1 MSRAFVKEGDSTA
14 SGSLV
19 DRFYQ
24 GLLGLS
30 DPARALVGKRQ
41 QQAWLASQ
49 PVIEAAR
56 LEARTALGA
65 DSYRE
70 IFEAAAERAGD
81 VAQSPTWWAAA
92 SPSSLRLEACR
103 RRSAQEPQPRPFRSC
118 SAPRAIRFGLVSSP
132 VSVGLA
138 ATSRVSPR

>member
-1 MSRAFVKEGDSTA
+1 MSRAFVKESDSAA

-41 QQAWLASQ
+41 QRAWLASQ
-49 PVIEAAR
+49 PAIEAAR

-70 IFEAAAERAGD
+70 IFESAAERSGD
-81 VAQSPTWWAAA
+81 PAQSPTWWAAGDA
-92 SPSSLRLEACR
+92 ATAVAAR
-103 RRSAQEPQPRPFRSC
+103 RRLGADQFAVLVGPLGVALPWLKDAAGQP
-118 SAPRAIRFGLVSSP
+118 
-132 VSVGLA
+132 
-138 ATSRVSPR
+138 

>member
-30 DPARALVGKRQ
+30 DPARALIGKRQ
-41 QQAWLASQ
+41 QQAWLTSQAS
-49 PVIEAAR
+49 IEAAR
-56 LEARTALGA
+56 RSAKAALGV

-70 IFEAAAERAGD
+70 IFESAAERAGD
-81 VAQSPTWWAAA
+81 PQGPTWWAAGDA
-92 SPSSLRLEACR
+92 ATAIGAR
-103 RRSAQEPQPRPFRSC
+103 RRLTSEQFLLLV
-118 SAPRAIRFGLVSSP
+118 APL
-132 VSVGLA
+132 SVALPWLKDA
-138 ATSRVSPR
+138 ANQT

>member
-1 MSRAFVKEGDSTA
+1 MSRAFVKEGDSAA

-30 DPARALVGKRQ
+30 DPARVLVGKRQ
-41 QQAWLASQ
+41 QQAWLTSKAS
-49 PVIEAAR
+49 IEAAR
-56 LEARTALGA
+56 RDAQAALGA

-81 VAQSPTWWAAA
+81 APQSPTWWAVGDAAIAIAARRRLGSEYFLTLVAPLSVALPWLKDAA
-92 SPSSLRLEACR
+92 SQS
-103 RRSAQEPQPRPFRSC
+103 
-118 SAPRAIRFGLVSSP
+118 
-132 VSVGLA
+132 
-138 ATSRVSPR
+138 

>member
-30 DPARALVGKRQ
+30 DPARALVSKRQ
-41 QQAWLASQ
+41 QQVWSTSQ
-49 PVIEAAR
+49 PAIEAAR
-56 LEARTALGA
+56 REAIAVLGA

-81 VAQSPTWWAAA
+81 PLQSPTWWAAGDA
-92 SPSSLRLEACR
+92 ATALAAR
-103 RRSAQEPQPRPFRSC
+103 RRLDSDQFAV
-118 SAPRAIRFGLVSSP
+118 LVGPLGVALPWLKDASSQ
-132 VSVGLA
+132 
-138 ATSRVSPR
+138 T

>member
-30 DPARALVGKRQ
+30 DPARVLVGKRQ
-41 QQAWLASQ
+41 QQAWLTSQ
-49 PVIEAAR
+49 PAIEAAR
-56 LEARTALGA
+56 RDARAALGA

-70 IFEAAAERAGD
+70 VFEVAAERAGGLPD
-81 VAQSPTWWAAA
+81 RKSTRLN
-92 SPSSLRLEACR
+92 SSHQIISYAVFCLKKKKTPNITLN
-103 RRSAQEPQPRPFRSC
+103 
-118 SAPRAIRFGLVSSP
+118 VH
-132 VSVGLA
+132 
-138 ATSRVSPR
+138 T

>member
-30 DPARALVGKRQ
+30 DPARALIAKRQ

-49 PVIEAAR
+49 PSIEAAR
-56 LEARTALGA
+56 REALAALGS
-65 DSYRE
+65 DSYGE

-81 VAQSPTWWAAA
+81 AAQSPTWWAAGDA
-92 SPSSLRLEACR
+92 AT
-103 RRSAQEPQPRPFRSC
+103 
-118 SAPRAIRFGLVSSP
+118 
-132 VSVGLA
+132 GLA
-138 ATSRVSPR
+138 ARRRLTPEQFAVLVGPLGVALPWLKDAANQV

>member
-1 MSRAFVKEGDSTA
+1 MSRAFVKEGDSAA

-30 DPARALVGKRQ
+30 DPARALITKRQ
-41 QQAWLASQ
+41 RQAWLARQ
-49 PVIEAAR
+49 PAIE
-56 LEARTALGA
+56 EARRVALSALGP

-81 VAQSPTWWAAA
+81 PARSPRWWADGDAA
-92 SPSSLRLEACR
+92 S
-103 RRSAQEPQPRPFRSC
+103 
-118 SAPRAIRFGLVSSP
+118 
-132 VSVGLA
+132 GLA
-138 ATSRVSPR
+138 